1 MKCLITG
8 ANGYIGTHLV
18 CQLLEKGH
26 EVHAFILRGTDRS
39 QLPCSDIRI
48 FEGDILR
55 ETDLLP
61 ALEGC
66 EVVYHLAS
74 RVSPWE
80 KDPGIYHRVNVQGTR
95 ILLDACLQQG
105 VRRVL
110 VSSSCGIFGP
120 SRNKQAVFEDTPIL
134 EKGLDYY
141 ERSKCEQAQMARSY
155 IEKGLEVVVV
165 YPTRVFGPGIE
176 SFGNVV
182 TRIMRGALDG
192 AWRMIPGSGKN
203 IGNYIYVDD
212 AARGMIL
219 AMEKGLNGQ
228 DFILG
233 GQNISYEELFEM
245 VQHLSG
251 RKMRLYRIPY
261 FLMYLAGR
269 LEEWRAGWTGKRP
282 LLTTHGARKYTSD
295 WIVSTRK
302 IRKDLGFRPTPLEE
316 AIRMTIADK
325 LPAERSIQTSD
336 PEASYA

>member
-1 MKCLITG
+1 M
-8 ANGYIGTHLV
+8 
-18 CQLLEKGH
+18 
-26 EVHAFILRGTDRS
+26 RDTDRT

-48 FEGDILR
+48 FEGEILCAS
-55 ETDLLP
+55 DLLP
-61 ALEGC
+61 ALESC

-80 KDPGIYHRVNVQGTR
+80 KDPGIYHRINVQGTR

-120 SRNKQAVFEDTPIL
+120 SRNKQAVFEGTPL
-134 EKGLDYY
+134 PDEGLDYY
-141 ERSKCEQAQMARSY
+141 ESSKREQAQVARSY

-182 TRIMRGALDG
+182 TRIIRGALDG
-192 AWRMIPGSGKN
+192 VWRMIPGSGKN

-219 AMEKGLNGQ
+219 AMEKGVSGQ

-233 GQNISYEELFEM
+233 GQNASYDELFEM
-245 VQHLSG
+245 VQTLAG
-251 RKMRLYRIPY
+251 RKVRLYRIPY
-261 FLMYLAGR
+261 PLMYLAGR
-269 LEEWRAGWTGKRP
+269 LEEWRAAWTGKRP

-302 IRKDLGFRPTPLEE
+302 IRQDLGFRPTPLTD

-325 LPAERSIQTSD
+325 LPGSRRV
-336 PEASYA
+336 YA